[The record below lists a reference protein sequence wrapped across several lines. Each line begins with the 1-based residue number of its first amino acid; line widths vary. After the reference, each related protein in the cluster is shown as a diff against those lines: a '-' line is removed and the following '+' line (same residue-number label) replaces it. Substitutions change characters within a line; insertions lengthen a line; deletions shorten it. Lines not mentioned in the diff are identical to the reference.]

1 MWELAGNES
10 LVRLQSTE
18 ISEAGNQNYIVGRSS
33 MAVVFSVGTTFV
45 IMVSNYGSVLKRPTR
60 QY

>member
-1 MWELAGNES
+1 MLELACNES

-33 MAVVFSVGTTFV
+33 MAVVFSVGTTFCYNGV
-45 IMVSNYGSVLKRPTR
+45 QLWQCS
-60 QY
+60 